1 MSRTSGPNDLLLA
14 VDRAADLPLRDQIAE
29 QLREAIR
36 SRRLR
41 PGVVLPAGRT
51 LAADLGVS
59 RGVVVEAYEELREQ
73 GFVEM
78 RPRSAP
84 RVREGADSPLPAGP
98 DGAPPPR
105 YDLVPEL
112 PDLGLFPRRA
122 WSQALQLALRTAP
135 DRAFDYGDPRGDERL
150 RRVLADYLGRA
161 RGVVADPE
169 QIVVCQGSIQAVDLA
184 CRVVASL
191 GGRSIGLEDPC
202 ADGLR
207 RAAPGAGLSFIP
219 IPVDARGAEVERLV
233 ASSADAAIVTPAHQF
248 PSGVTMTAAR
258 RKRLLA
264 WARSGGVVIEDD
276 YDAEFFYD
284 GRPAGALQGEAPDS
298 IVYVG
303 SASKTLAPAIRLGW
317 AVMPRRLADRAAE
330 LKAALD
336 GGSPAPEQI
345 ALAHMIET
353 AAFERHVRRTRVE
366 YGRRRQ
372 ALLGALAAAMPR
384 ARIAG
389 ERAGLHLA
397 ARLPASVDRA
407 GLEQAALAARIRM
420 FMLESFMHDPPAFG
434 SSLLIGYG
442 RLPAAAA
449 EPAVAALADV
459 LGPVSQGGRGTVA
472 GLPRSG
478 SVAACP
484 PPSRA
489 AVSG

>member
-14 VDRAADLPLRDQIAE
+14 VDRAAGLPLRDQIAE

-98 DGAPPPR
+98 DGSPPPR

-207 RAAPGAGLSFIP
+207 RAAPGAGLSFVP
-219 IPVDARGAEVERLV
+219 IPVDARGAAGR
-233 ASSADAAIVTPAHQF
+233 A
-248 PSGVTMTAAR
+248 
-258 RKRLLA
+258 
-264 WARSGGVVIEDD
+264 SGGEQRGRGHRHPGAPVPQRRDD
-276 YDAEFFYD
+276 G
-284 GRPAGALQGEAPDS
+284 GRPARAAAGVGAVRRRRHRG
-298 IVYVG
+298 
-303 SASKTLAPAIRLGW
+303 RLRRR
-317 AVMPRRLADRAAE
+317 VLLRRPPRRRPPGRGAR
-330 LKAALD
+330 
-336 GGSPAPEQI
+336 
-345 ALAHMIET
+345 T
-353 AAFERHVRRTRVE
+353 ASSTSD
-366 YGRRRQ
+366 RRR
-372 ALLGALAAAMPR
+372 R
-384 ARIAG
+384 RW
-389 ERAGLHLA
+389 R
-397 ARLPASVDRA
+397 R
-407 GLEQAALAARIRM
+407 
-420 FMLESFMHDPPAFG
+420 
-434 SSLLIGYG
+434 
-442 RLPAAAA
+442 
-449 EPAVAALADV
+449 
-459 LGPVSQGGRGTVA
+459 
-472 GLPRSG
+472 RSG
-478 SVAACP
+478 WDG
-484 PPSRA
+484 R
-489 AVSG
+489 